1 MRSSDSGFTMVEL
14 LVVCFLGLLLTALT
28 LGLTETQRRSLGTDM
43 ARTRLTQNLRGAL
56 DIIGADARIA
66 GENLSSAFP
75 AILVT
80 DNGSGT
86 PDTLTLRR
94 NVINEVLPVCQA
106 VSAGASQVY
115 FAVAGN
121 IAGCTHSGHV
131 NDYTKWRAQRL
142 ADTDQS
148 IRAFIWDSSAK
159 LGEYF
164 DYTNE
169 GDTGTAYYIL
179 RGGAPSWSRTYPV
192 GSSSVYMLEE
202 WKFDVSS
209 NLLRVTREQQT
220 GSINNVSFRIN
231 NFQVRIL
238 MQDNTVKTSFIAS
251 DNWSQIK
258 AVEVTLTG
266 DDEYSKNLI
275 TRSISSQFF
284 PRNVLSN

>member
-1 MRSSDSGFTMVEL
+1 MIEL

-28 LGLTETQRRSLGTDM
+28 LTLTETQRRSLGTDM

-66 GENLSSAFP
+66 GENLGAAFP
-75 AILVT
+75 AILIT

-94 NVINEVLPVCQA
+94 NIINEVLPVCQA
-106 VSAGASQVY
+106 VAAGASQVY
-115 FAVAGN
+115 FAIPGN
-121 IAGCTHSGHV
+121 VAGCTRSGHT
-131 NDYTKWRAQRL
+131 NDYNAWRTQRL
-142 ADTDQS
+142 ADSDQS
-148 IRAFIWDSSAK
+148 VRAYIWDSSAK

-164 DYTNE
+164 DYTGE
-169 GDTGTAYYIL
+169 TDTGTAYYIL

-202 WKFDVSS
+202 WKFDVST

-220 GSINNVSFRIN
+220 GLINNVSFRIN
-231 NFQVRIL
+231 NFQVRAL
-238 MQDNTVKTSFIAS
+238 MQDNTIKTSFTAS
-251 DNWSQIK
+251 DSWSLLKGI
-258 AVEVTLTG
+258 EVTLTG
-266 DDEYSKNLI
+266 DDEYAKNLI
-275 TRSISSQFF
+275 TRSVSSQFF

>member
-1 MRSSDSGFTMVEL
+1 MVEL
-14 LVVCFLGLLLTALT
+14 MVVCFLGLLLTSLT
-28 LGLTETQRRSLGTDM
+28 LAITQTQRRSLGTDM

-56 DIIGADARIA
+56 DIIGADVRIA
-66 GENLSSAFP
+66 GENLGSAFP

-94 NVINEVLPVCQA
+94 NIINEVLPVCQA
-106 VSAGASQVY
+106 VSAGNSQVY
-115 FAVAGN
+115 FAIPGN
-121 IAGCTHSGHV
+121 VAGCTRTGHA
-131 NDYTKWRAQRL
+131 NDYTKWRTQRL
-142 ADTDQS
+142 ADSDQNV
-148 IRAFIWDSSAK
+148 RAFIWDSAAK

-169 GDTGTAYYIL
+169 VDTGTAYYIV

-202 WKFDVSS
+202 WKFDVST
-209 NLLRVTREQQT
+209 NMLRVTREQQT

-238 MQDNTVKTSFIAS
+238 MQDNTVKTAFAATDS
-251 DNWSQIK
+251 WSQIK
-258 AVEVTLTG
+258 AVEITLTG

-275 TRSISSQFF
+275 TRSVSSQFF